1 MGIDYDH
8 SQNLHTTAGPKAAF
22 SKLFHDGLPGSI
34 LDVGCGTGTWLRAA
48 LDCGV
53 LDVVGLD
60 GVEIPREQLLLPHEK
75 FLCRNLNTPVDLGR
89 RFDVV
94 TCLEVAEHL
103 EPEVG
108 KVLIQT
114 LTRHADKILFSAA
127 CPDQPGQ
134 HHVNCQWPD
143 YWQSLFNSQGFICSD
158 SIRWQIWDDQ
168 NIEPWYR
175 QNLFAAR
182 HDPQAAGK
190 EDRIKRVVHPDFL
203 MFISKGSSF
212 PCWSEDVRRIEQGAL
227 QAKWYVTV
235 PFKAIPRKIARHIG
249 LGSKP

>member
-22 SKLFHDGLPGSI
+22 SKLFPDGLPASI

-53 LDVVGLD
+53 LDVVGID
-60 GVEIPREQLLLPHEK
+60 GVEIPREQLLLPPEK
-75 FLCRNLNTPVDLGR
+75 FLCHNLNAPVDLGR

-103 EPEVG
+103 EPEVE

-127 CPDQPGQ
+127 CPSQPGQ

-143 YWQSLFNSQGFICSD
+143 YWQSLFNSEGFICSD

-175 QNLFAAR
+175 QNLFSAWK
-182 HDPQAAGK
+182 DPKQAGT
-190 EDRIKRVVHPDFL
+190 EPRIQPVIHPE
-203 MFISKGSSF
+203 ISKVMLQFSTKF
-212 PCWSEDVRRIEQGAL
+212 NNPEHIRKIEQGWMPA
-227 QAKWYVTV
+227 AWYATV
-235 PFKAIPRKIARHIG
+235 PFRALKSKVVRK
-249 LGSKP
+249 LS